1 MPQSELILYVIKLVL
16 GGLAAFTAI
25 LLWSKTG
32 EASWMSIIAAIVINY
47 GGTVYDLLVEMGIL
61 SVYKLKIG
69 SLPLTS
75 LIFTVLP
82 SLFFILGFSIM
93 ISRINSGK

>member
-1 MPQSELILYVIKLVL
+1 MPQSELILYIIKLVL

-61 SVYKLKIG
+61 SVDKLKIG

-82 SLFFILGFSIM
+82 PLFFILGFSIM

>member
-16 GGLAAFTAI
+16 GGLAAFSAI
-25 LLWSKTG
+25 LLWNRTG
-32 EASWMSIIAAIVINY
+32 EAAWMCIIAAIIINY
-47 GGTVYDLLVEMGIL
+47 GGTVYDLLVQMGIL
-61 SVYKLKIG
+61 SVDKLKLG
-69 SLPLTS
+69 FLPLTS

-82 SLFFILGFSIM
+82 PLFFTLGFGIM

>member
-16 GGLAAFTAI
+16 GAAFTAI

-61 SVYKLKIG
+61 SVDKLKIG

>member
-32 EASWMSIIAAIVINY
+32 EASWMSIIVAIVINY

-61 SVYKLKIG
+61 SVDKLKIG

>member
-1 MPQSELILYVIKLVL
+1 MPQNELILYILKLIL

-32 EASWMSIIAAIVINY
+32 ESSWMCIIAAIVTNY
-47 GGTVYDLLVEMGIL
+47 AGTVYGLLVEMGIL
-61 SVYKLKIG
+61 SIDKLKLGI
-69 SLPLTS
+69 LPLTS
-75 LIFTVLP
+75 LFFTIVP
-82 SLFFILGFSIM
+82 YLFFILGFGIM